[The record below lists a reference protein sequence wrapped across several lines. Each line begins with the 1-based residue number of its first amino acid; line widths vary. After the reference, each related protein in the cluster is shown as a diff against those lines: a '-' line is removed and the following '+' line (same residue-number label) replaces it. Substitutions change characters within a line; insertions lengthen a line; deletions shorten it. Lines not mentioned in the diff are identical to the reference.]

1 MKYIFGVDLGGT
13 SAKIGL
19 FSQDENLIEKWEIKT
34 DRSDNGKNIL
44 PNIAA
49 SLEEKAKELSINKDD
64 ILGIGIGIP
73 GPVIGERIVNK
84 CANLGWGKIDAAT
97 ELESLTGLTVKV
109 GNDANVALLGE
120 AWKGCGKGY
129 SSMIMITIGTGIGSA
144 LITHGK
150 IVSGATGSGGEMGHV
165 TVNLNETITC
175 GCGKKGCLEQYAS
188 ATGMVRHG
196 KELLAK
202 YGENS
207 VLYALEEIT
216 AKAIVDGAK
225 AGDKLCLE
233 TVDFMGDTLGMAL
246 ANANALNDV
255 ELIII
260 GGGVSKAGDIVIDAI
275 KKGYLKC
282 AFHAQKDVEFKLASL
297 GNDAGMYGAAKLI
310 L

>member
-1 MKYIFGVDLGGT
+1 
-13 SAKIGL
+13 
-19 FSQDENLIEKWEIKT
+19 
-34 DRSDNGKNIL
+34 
-44 PNIAA
+44 
-49 SLEEKAKELSINKDD
+49 
-64 ILGIGIGIP
+64 
-73 GPVIGERIVNK
+73 
-84 CANLGWGKIDAAT
+84 
-97 ELESLTGLTVKV
+97 
-109 GNDANVALLGE
+109 
-120 AWKGCGKGY
+120 
-129 SSMIMITIGTGIGSA
+129 
-144 LITHGK
+144 
-150 IVSGATGSGGEMGHV
+150 
-165 TVNLNETITC
+165 
-175 GCGKKGCLEQYAS
+175 
-188 ATGMVRHG
+188 MVRHG

-225 AGDKLCLE
+225 EGDKLCVE

-275 KKGYLKC
+275 KKGYSKC

>member
-1 MKYIFGVDLGGT
+1 MKYVFGVDLGGT
-13 SAKIGL
+13 TAKVGL
-19 FSQDENLIEKWEIKT
+19 FSQDEELIEKWEIKT
-34 DRSDNGKNIL
+34 DRSDCGKNIL
-44 PNIAA
+44 PNIAT
-49 SLEEKAKELSINKDD
+49 SLEEKIKELSINKED

-225 AGDKLCLE
+225 EGDKLCVE

>member
-84 CANLGWGKIDAAT
+84 CANLGWGKIDAAS

-225 AGDKLCLE
+225 AGDKLCIE

-275 KKGYLKC
+275 KKGYSKC

>member
-44 PNIAA
+44 PNIAS
-49 SLEEKAKELSINKDD
+49 SLEEKIKELSINKDD

-84 CANLGWGKIDAAT
+84 CANLGWGKIDAAA

-165 TVNLNETITC
+165 TVNINETITC

-225 AGDKLCLE
+225 EGDKLCVE